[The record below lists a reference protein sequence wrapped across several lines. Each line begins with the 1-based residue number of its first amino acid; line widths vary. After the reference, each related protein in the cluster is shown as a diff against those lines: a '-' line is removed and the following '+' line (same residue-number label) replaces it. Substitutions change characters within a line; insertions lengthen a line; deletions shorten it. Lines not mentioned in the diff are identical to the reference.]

1 MSYHTGSG
9 SRGMGG
15 SSGRSNMPARTT
27 APQPSQPT
35 QAQQP
40 QTRRDFLATAAAV
53 TATQRLNSN
62 ISYNVLDDAVQVDT
76 RPRLNTC
83 CTGECYSEL
92 IDCIRQVESGAE
104 PNEGCNAPPTGCNSG
119 LGCDCGPF
127 QIDYKD
133 YLRDICGGIDSR
145 GVRIFAPCGDCP
157 GITRD
162 PAAGPGRGCYDRSC
176 CEVCAP
182 GYGASLCTPCPEGP
196 GFAACCAE
204 KARKSRKLIDCFQRR
219 WTRNP
224 DKKNGCECNGP
235 RIHDYPDGDL
245 NCCTCLEIARMH
257 NGGPCGHTK
266 SSTKKYEGKIKSC
279 MERKGLS
286 RCVNLVTTTSGGGV
300 GTPADP
306 YFTDIQGTNLQ
317 NAIRVNSYY

>member
-9 SRGMGG
+9 SQGMGG

-40 QTRRDFLATAAAV
+40 QTRRDFLSAAAAI

-62 ISYNVLDDAVQVDT
+62 ISYNVLEDTVQVSST
-76 RPRLNTC
+76 PRLNTC
-83 CTGECYSEL
+83 CTGECYTAL
-92 IDCIRQVESGAE
+92 IDCIRQTESGGE
-104 PNEGCNAPPTGCNSG
+104 NDEGCNAPSTGCEFG

-133 YLRDICGGIDSR
+133 YLRDICGGTDVG
-145 GVRIFAPCGDCP
+145 GVKIFAPCGNCKP
-157 GITRD
+157 PFTRD

-176 CEVCAP
+176 CEVCTP
-182 GYGASLCTPCPEGP
+182 GYGASLCTECPLGP
-196 GFAACCAE
+196 GYEACCAE
-204 KARKSRKLIDCFQRR
+204 KARKSRKLIDCWQRR

-224 DKKNGCECNGP
+224 PAGCGCQGP
-235 RIHDYPDGDL
+235 TIHDYPDGSL
-245 NCCTCLEIARMH
+245 NCCTCLELARMH
-257 NGGPCGHTK
+257 NGGPCGHRRGATIR
-266 SSTKKYEGKIKSC
+266 YEGKISNC
-279 MERKGLS
+279 LIQKGLGS
-286 RCVNLVTTTSGGGV
+286 CLYSTGSTNNTSIVEGTT
-300 GTPADP
+300 
-306 YFTDIQGTNLQ
+306 LQ

>member
-1 MSYHTGSG
+1 MPYHTGSG
-9 SRGMGG
+9 SQGMGG

-27 APQPSQPT
+27 APQPSQPA
-35 QAQQP
+35 QAEQP
-40 QTRRDFLATAAAV
+40 QTRRDFIATAAAV

-62 ISYNVLDDAVQVDT
+62 ISYNVLDDAVQVSST
-76 RPRLNTC
+76 PRLNTC
-83 CTGECYSEL
+83 CTGACYTAL
-92 IDCIRQVESGAE
+92 IDCIRQAESGGE
-104 PNEGCNAPPTGCNSG
+104 NDEGCNAPKTGCNFG

-133 YLRDICGGIDSR
+133 YLRDICGGTDSG
-145 GVRIFAPCGDCP
+145 GVKIFAPCGDCK

-182 GYGASLCTPCPEGP
+182 GYGASLCTPCPSGP
-196 GFAACCAE
+196 GFEACCAE
-204 KARKSRKLIDCFQRR
+204 KARKSKKMIDCWQRR

-224 DKKNGCECNGP
+224 VAGCGCNGP

-245 NCCTCLEIARMH
+245 NCCTCAELARMH
-257 NGGPCGHTK
+257 NGGPCGHTR
-266 SSTKKYEGKIKSC
+266 STTQGYENKIAAC
-279 MERKGLS
+279 LTRKGQAGCLYS
-286 RCVNLVTTTSGGGV
+286 TVDTTTSIV
-300 GTPADP
+300 EGT
-306 YFTDIQGTNLQ
+306 TLQ